1 MKSEW
6 NAIKE
11 ALKTRVAMVILG
23 VLGSWVAQHPKVAA
37 VLSAILGTAT
47 GQ

>member
-1 MKSEW
+1 MKNEW
-6 NAIKE
+6 HAIKE
-11 ALKTRVAMVILG
+11 ALKTRLVIFVIGWLG
-23 VLGSWVAQHPKVAA
+23 AYTAQHPKVAA